1 MKTEI
6 TDTEKSLLPPADLIG
21 EIERLKEELQ
31 VQRDQN
37 LYALAD
43 FQNYRRR
50 VERDNGKVASESK
63 REMIMSMLEILDDM
77 EKALSSSKISEHSVI
92 HGVRRIHKKFLLML
106 ESYGVIPFES
116 AGTPFNHNL
125 HEAVAMVK
133 NDEAV
138 AGNVV
143 DELRR
148 GYLWNDDLLRAAQVS
163 VAE

>member
-1 MKTEI
+1 MKTENN
-6 TDTEKSLLPPADLIG
+6 DTGKGLLPPADLAG

-50 VERDNGKVASESK
+50 VDRDNSKVADESK
-63 REMIMSMLEILDDM
+63 REMIISMLQILDDM
-77 EKALSSSKISEHSVI
+77 EKAINSPKTSEQSI
-92 HGVRRIHKKFLLML
+92 LQGIRGIHKKFLLML
-106 ESYGVIPFES
+106 ESYGVVPFES
-116 AGTPFNHNL
+116 KGTSFNHNL

-133 NDEAV
+133 HEDSDS
-138 AGNVV
+138 GIII

-148 GYLWNDDLLRAAQVS
+148 GYLWNNGLLRAAQVS